1 MAQFGCPNSK
11 DPNSM
16 RAGTGGPEDGS
27 TFVNLG
33 TGETVTRAGGC
44 IPDEMPA
51 DLKLSNLPGTLSMA
65 NTG

>member
-1 MAQFGCPNSK
+1 
-11 DPNSM
+11 M

-27 TFVNLG
+27 TFVNLA
-33 TGETVTRAGGC
+33 TGESVTRKGGC